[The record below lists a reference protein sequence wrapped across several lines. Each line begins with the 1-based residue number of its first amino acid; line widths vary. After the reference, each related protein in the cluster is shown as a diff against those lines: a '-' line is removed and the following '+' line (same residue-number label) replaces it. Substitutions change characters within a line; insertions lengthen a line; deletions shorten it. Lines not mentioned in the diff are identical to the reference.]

1 MIALGSRKRW
11 YIGSWILTALLLA
24 GFNCFKFISMFDPIL
39 VGYSDEIRLAS
50 QKWRRFE
57 ESNSSTRI
65 NSIDLDYNQA
75 FLKFI
80 KGVKNQEETASGPQ
94 ETGEAVAKKADK
106 ITPPILAGIIGFSD
120 VHGNERLLAVIEG
133 GAYKEKAEFQGYTIN
148 EITRKGIVL
157 KKAGSTCFVPVRKVH
172 FSIDRSGLTDRKQSD
187 ISNE

>member
-11 YIGSWILTALLLA
+11 CIGSWILTALLLA
-24 GFNCFKFISMFDPIL
+24 GFNCLKLISMFNPIV

-57 ESNSSTRI
+57 EHNSSTRI
-65 NSIDLDYNQA
+65 NSIDFDYNRA

-80 KGVKNQEETASGPQ
+80 KGVKNREETALGLQ
-94 ETGEAVAKKADK
+94 ETGEAVAKNADK
-106 ITPPILAGIIGFSD
+106 IPPPTLAGIIGFSD

-133 GAYKEKAEFQGYTIN
+133 GTYKEKAEFQGYTIK

-157 KKAGSTCFVPVRKVH
+157 NKAGSTCFVPVQKVH
-172 FSIDRSGLTDRKQSD
+172 FSIDRSGLTGWKQSD